1 MEFCSVS
8 HTSFL
13 QSNSSLYLLVSE
25 NIFKI
30 SANQKLPMATMFFVQ
45 LIEMMKFYRGISIDA
60 SYKVLVHT
68 AEQFQRRRFKC
79 EKLIDAK

>member
-1 MEFCSVS
+1 
-8 HTSFL
+8 
-13 QSNSSLYLLVSE
+13 
-25 NIFKI
+25 
-30 SANQKLPMATMFFVQ
+30 MATMFFVQ